1 MRRNMKKVIEII
13 SCISVLTIA
22 TACASSGNTSI
33 EKESSTT
40 VDAKIIDGVTTRE
53 EMKKLYGD
61 PDNVDYRDK
70 TTEIWKYSFSKSHY
84 APFAMKAFQSVAK
97 GEKKTL
103 TVLFEGDVVQKHNFS
118 TSKFEETY
126 SNW

>member
-40 VDAKIIDGVTTRE
+40 VDAKIIDGATTKE

-70 TTEIWKYSFSKSHY
+70 TTEVWKYSFSKSHY

-103 TVLFEGDVVQKHNFS
+103 TVLFEGDVVQKTQFFNI
-118 TSKFEETY
+118 
-126 SNW
+126 

>member
-1 MRRNMKKVIEII
+1 MVGSVKNVIKII
-13 SCISVLTIA
+13 SCLSVLIIA
-22 TACASSGNTSI
+22 TSCASSGNTAI
-33 EKESSTT
+33 EKESEST
-40 VDAKIIDGVTTRE
+40 VDAKIVDGVTTRE

-61 PDNVDYRDK
+61 PDNVDYKDK
-70 TTEIWKYSFSKSHY
+70 NTEVWKYSFSKSHY

-103 TVLFEGDVVQKHNFS
+103 TVLFEGNVVQKHNFT
-118 TSKFEETY
+118 TSKFEESY